1 MKRQVS
7 SVVGRASE
15 AFLATY
21 IRTVV
26 RMVNPI
32 YLPTA
37 MLMLIMYDLVLI
49 SLSLQDGV
57 IKTLQRFEEQGK
69 LHFPS
74 GEDI

>member
-1 MKRQVS
+1 MFCIQLCFSFVIEC
-7 SVVGRASE
+7 VD
-15 AFLATY
+15 F
-21 IRTVV
+21 
-26 RMVNPI
+26 
-32 YLPTA
+32 

-74 GEDI
+74 GEDM